1 MNPYIDDEEIEID
14 GLHALPLAQ
23 EAFDKAEAELRKQK
37 SEVLNAMGRAKH
49 AFIEVEGQKIRLA
62 SRQAR
67 GDGVPY
73 LVVKKGK

>member
-1 MNPYIDDEEIEID
+1 
-14 GLHALPLAQ
+14 
-23 EAFDKAEAELRKQK
+23 
-37 SEVLNAMGRAKH
+37 MGKAKH
-49 AFIEVEGQKIRLA
+49 AYFVAEGEKVRLV